1 MEHLGDIVKEIGRKL
16 TKLTKLA
23 GRAKKHFGF
32 RILLGTEDAV
42 SYSKNG

>member
-1 MEHLGDIVKEIGRKL
+1 MEHLGDIVKEIGR
-16 TKLTKLA
+16 KLTKLA

-42 SYSKNG
+42 SYSKNA